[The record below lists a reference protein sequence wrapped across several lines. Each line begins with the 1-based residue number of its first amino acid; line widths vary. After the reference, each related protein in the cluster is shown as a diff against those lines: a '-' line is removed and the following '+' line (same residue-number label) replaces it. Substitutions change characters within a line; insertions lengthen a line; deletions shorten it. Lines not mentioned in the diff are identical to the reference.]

1 MRGPCSYKQNSKMKA
16 IGKYIVIKPI
26 EEEVKT
32 DSGLILSGK
41 DVDEFR
47 YRRGK
52 VVTPGTEVVGI
63 SSGDEIY
70 YDKGHSFT
78 MIIGEENCTV
88 IQERDVVVV
97 V

>member
-1 MRGPCSYKQNSKMKA
+1 MKA

-26 EEEVKT
+26 DEEVKT

-47 YRRGK
+47 YRRGR
-52 VVTPGTEVVGI
+52 VITPGLDVVGI
-63 SSGDEIY
+63 NTGDEIY
-70 YDKGHSFT
+70 YDKVQSFT
-78 MIIGEENCTV
+78 MIIGEEQCTV

>member
-32 DSGLILSGK
+32 DSGLILSAQ
-41 DVDEFR
+41 DVGEFR
-47 YRRGK
+47 YRRGR
-52 VVTPGTEVVGI
+52 VLTPGLDVVGI
-63 SSGDEIY
+63 NPGDEVY
-70 YDKGHSFT
+70 YDKVQSFT
-78 MIIGEENCTV
+78 MIIGEEHCTV